1 MGCNPS
7 SLRNQFKD
15 PAIPIS
21 KSIHSASPVMS
32 SYLVTGA
39 SRGLGAEFVR
49 QLVLS
54 PKSTI
59 VYAAARNPH
68 SSADLKEIKKI
79 DKDGKLV
86 FLTID
91 IDDEASITAA
101 VKAVEQQSGGLD
113 VLINCAG
120 IASLQKIQDLTG
132 EELLRLLKTNVV
144 GTHLVTRALLS
155 LIKKGSGKKIVNM
168 CALFYCSW
176 INTYSS
182 SYTGSIGGSNALRC
196 GGYAT
201 SKTALNA
208 ITVRWAKEHQD
219 LAIFIVH
226 PGWVKTD
233 MGGSDAALEKDV
245 SIKGMLEVIEKTGRE
260 GSGTSLGYDGSTLQW

>member
-1 MGCNPS
+1 
-7 SLRNQFKD
+7 
-15 PAIPIS
+15 
-21 KSIHSASPVMS
+21 MS

-54 PKSTI
+54 PKATT
-59 VYAAARNPH
+59 VYAAARNPE

-86 FLTID
+86 LLTID

-101 VKAVEQQSGGLD
+101 VGKVERKSGSLD

-132 EELLRLLKTNVV
+132 EELLRLFKTNVV
-144 GTHLVTRALLS
+144 GTHLVTRAFLS
-155 LIKKGSGKKIVNM
+155 LIKKGSGKKIVN
-168 CALFYCSW
+168 
-176 INTYSS
+176 IS
-182 SYTGSIGGSNALRC
+182 SYTASISASNSLST

-201 SKTALNA
+201 TKTALNA
-208 ITVRWAKEHQD
+208 ITVRWAKEHLD
-219 LAIFIVH
+219 LTIFIVH

-233 MGGSDAALEKDV
+233 MGGSDALLEKDV
-245 SIKGMLEVIEKTGRE
+245 SIKGMLKVIEKTGQE
-260 GSGTSLGYDGSTLQW
+260 GSGTSLGYDGSVLPW